1 DPPKDSPDNTSTS
14 DCPVDDYPCCSP
26 EITEVAYTD
35 ETGTWGVENDEWC
48 LISVT
53 VCFSEALGYPCCSD
67 PNAAVV
73 TTDEFGQWGIENNQ
87 WCGILGSETIVPT
100 LIVITLPIL
109 CGIFH
114 TLIMVIST

>member
-1 DPPKDSPDNTSTS
+1 MNLNVCAKNDDEKFFNWDHDPTP
-14 DCPVDDYPCCSP
+14 
-26 EITEVAYTD
+26 
-35 ETGTWGVENDEWC
+35 
-48 LISVT
+48 VT